1 MARRRETEDG
11 GSVSHRWSPK
21 KNVSYELRN
30 RADASRASSI
40 RAHERRI
47 GQRRQTPSAP
57 ASGGLDRRTIF
68 QNAAVYFRPNFA
80 ELRLILW
87 TMRNRGLR
95 EIVKSVRPH
104 AAPKAERARFAILS
118 D

>member
-21 KNVSYELRN
+21 NVSYELRN
-30 RADASRASSI
+30 RTDASHASSI

-57 ASGGLDRRTIF
+57 ASGGLDRRTISE
-68 QNAAVYFRPNFA
+68 NAAIAVIPNFA

-95 EIVKSVRPH
+95 EIVQSVRPH

>member
-21 KNVSYELRN
+21 NVSYELRN
-30 RADASRASSI
+30 RADASHASSI

-57 ASGGLDRRTIF
+57 ASGGLDRRTMS
-68 QNAAVYFRPNFA
+68 QNAARQLLPNFA

-95 EIVKSVRPH
+95 EIVGSVRPH

>member
-21 KNVSYELRN
+21 NVSYELRN
-30 RADASRASSI
+30 RADASHASPI

-57 ASGGLDRRTIF
+57 ASGGLDRRTMSQIPRS
-68 QNAAVYFRPNFA
+68 QLLPNFA

-95 EIVKSVRPH
+95 EIVGSVRPH

>member
-21 KNVSYELRN
+21 NVSYQLRN
-30 RADASRASSI
+30 RADASHASPI

-57 ASGGLDRRTIF
+57 ASGGLDRRTISE
-68 QNAAVYFRPNFA
+68 NAARQLLPNFA

-95 EIVKSVRPH
+95 EICKSVRPH